1 MHMPIMRE
9 LILNWGM
16 CSASANSL
24 TTLLTQSNDPKN
36 ASNHDGFTSNAPV
49 LTVGGAQEALSAFPD
64 KYRFVLKNRKGF
76 AKIALR
82 TGTPVVPAISFGE
95 NNVFEQIQYP
105 TGSLVRKL
113 QDAFKSVT
121 KVAPVHFNGRGYLQ
135 YSFGFIPRRHPIT
148 TVIGAPMHV
157 TKMANPTKDDID
169 KLHADF
175 CVKLEELF
183 EAHKAKYVKDAANV
197 HIEIIDG

>member
-1 MHMPIMRE
+1 MPIMRE

-16 CSASANSL
+16 CSASSNSL
-24 TTLLTQSNDPKN
+24 TTLLTQSNDPKD
-36 ASNHDGFTSNAPV
+36 ASNSDGFTSNAPV
-49 LTVGGAQEALSAFPD
+49 LTVGGAQEALSALPD

-82 TGTPVVPAISFGE
+82 NGTTLVPAISFGE

-105 TGSLVRKL
+105 HGTFVRKL
-113 QDAFKSVT
+113 QEAFKSVT

-135 YSFGFIPRRHPIT
+135 YDFGFIPRRHPIT
-148 TVIGAPMHV
+148 TVIGAPMYV
-157 TKMANPTKDDID
+157 TKTANPTQVDID

-175 CVKLEELF
+175 CEKLTELF
-183 EAHKAKYVKDAANV
+183 ETQKAKYVKNAENI